1 MNVNESSYLYW
12 LNIESKNIS
21 NTIAFYHEIIKIY
34 SESNGLYGAPKI
46 TAILNN
52 NNFHCSISKVSR
64 AMSIIGIKSLVS
76 KKFPKKISRI
86 TDKEKLLIINLIKDL
101 NIKTVHF
108 YCFK

>member
-1 MNVNESSYLYW
+1 MNVNKSSYLYW

-52 NNFHCSISKVSR
+52 NNLIDND
-64 AMSIIGIKSLVS
+64 G
-76 KKFPKKISRI
+76 KF
-86 TDKEKLLIINLIKDL
+86 INVLD
-101 NIKTVHF
+101 F
-108 YCFK
+108 YSNQAEYTPMYS